1 MVGFSLYCPKKGCA
15 QTMAMKVGW
24 SPLPDERFGFGG
36 GSANSPLE
44 VEGFWIG
51 VDFML
56 KIFFCVFKI
65 IMRMN

>member
-1 MVGFSLYCPKKGCA
+1 MAIKLGC
-15 QTMAMKVGW
+15 

-56 KIFFCVFKI
+56 KIYIFVFF
-65 IMRMN
+65 R